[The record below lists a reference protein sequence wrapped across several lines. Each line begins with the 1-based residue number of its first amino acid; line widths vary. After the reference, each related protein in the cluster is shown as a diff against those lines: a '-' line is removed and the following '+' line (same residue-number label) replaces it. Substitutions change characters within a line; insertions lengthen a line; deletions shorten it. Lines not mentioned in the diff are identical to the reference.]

1 MSGDCSASVVEVRI
15 GHVVIPRVSAA
26 AAAASA
32 AVLPSVEPAHKRA
45 RTEALAAPSSTS
57 APADVV
63 TAAAWSE
70 EAIAEALRQ
79 YALAALAEASGEAMK
94 GRGSSPSAAA
104 AAAVLK
110 GLNDPASSRVTAWP
124 AVRLSPTRTAT
135 DDSGTEATKS
145 SAADWSA
152 VSFTFVPRVL
162 EASLSASASGAAVPD
177 AASVVDATTLRVM
190 AAIPLP
196 RALCVPYHA
205 GSVEAKTGSCTG
217 CVSAVL
223 VECIRICAPT
233 AVPRPVLSCD
243 GHSHTPRPALF
254 PCVGGV
260 LPAELRARPL
270 FLVGAG
276 GIGCEVLKALA
287 LSGFTQIH
295 LIDLD
300 TIDATNL
307 NRQFLF
313 QAADVGRSKADT
325 ARRVVLE
332 WFAAPDDPVPD
343 CASALRDRRT
353 PPCIV
358 AYHDNVKADRYDDA
372 FYRQFAVVLSALDNV
387 SARQH
392 VNRMCMRNS
401 IPLIESGTMG
411 YNGQVQPIL
420 KDVYE
425 CYDCR
430 PKPPEAKT
438 FAVCTIHARPTT
450 MVHCV
455 HYAKELYE
463 TLFGGDSSDTDGE
476 VASTLTAAGTTAEAG
491 AASAI
496 SSQEEKRRYGAP
508 APSNGGE
515 LSYLHSM
522 ISEWRRR
529 LSAPSPGCT
538 GAATGS
544 FAEAS
549 STPGR
554 HGGDCEDSRTSSA
567 AALAAELLRLL
578 FVTKV
583 EELLSMKASWS
594 TKPPEPLSRRDIDR
608 VAAAYMT
615 ASASGAFPTPLSG
628 DHVLSVQGCMEL
640 FLRAVTECLSR
651 PSGLPF
657 KKEDDI
663 AVRFVSAT
671 ANLRAHVFHIAEQSL
686 EEVRSIAGSI
696 VPAIATTNATIAGA
710 VVHELIS
717 LLRSSVS
724 PPGSATAAQLAPLSE
739 AQLTGGPASASVQAS
754 PRAHVVYARKAP
766 QLRRRR
772 VPRPAGKR
780 RFAPALFMEYAGDG
794 APSPTEGVSK
804 SATHYAPLQA
814 VLALVGADH
823 STADPFHLHS
833 AAEGGGKAGRSAAV
847 MDHYVVHSTL
857 PNPPNRLHCL
867 VCQDVHPE
875 VCVSL
880 NLRTATLGQFVHRV
894 LEEALGLE
902 APSVSRGPVLLYE
915 DEDYEALAEHM
926 LADVLQ
932 LSPAEEAQDSY
943 RHQSYTLTVD
953 ALNKDVSWSVVLM
966 HADMEA
972 AAPLSSPSAVL
983 FDVSGLEQAEAT
995 EERASAR
1002 LAARQERRDEEVD
1015 EGNRRAPLGTTA
1027 LASSASATTAPVT
1040 VDVIVSDD
1048 DETLE
1053 VVPAKNG
1060 ASSVPKGNDVMVLD

>member
-1 MSGDCSASVVEVRI
+1 MSGDCRASVVEVRI
-15 GHVVIPRVSAA
+15 GHVVIPRTSAT

-63 TAAAWSE
+63 TAATWSE
-70 EAIAEALRQ
+70 EAITEALRQ
-79 YALAALAEASGEAMK
+79 YALAALAEASREAVK
-94 GRGSSPSAAA
+94 GRDSSPSAAA

-110 GLNDPASSRVTAWP
+110 GLNDLPSSRVAAWP
-124 AVRLSPTRTAT
+124 AVRLSPTRAAT
-135 DDSGTEATKS
+135 DDNGSEATKS

-152 VSFTFVPRVL
+152 VSFSFVPRVL
-162 EASLSASASGAAVPD
+162 EASVSASASGAAVPD
-177 AASVVDATTLRVM
+177 AAFVVDATTLRVM

-205 GSVEAKTGSCTG
+205 GSAEAKAGSCTG

-223 VECIRICAPT
+223 VECIRICAST
-233 AVPRPVLSCD
+233 AIPRPVLSCD
-243 GHSHTPRPALF
+243 EHSHTPRPALL
-254 PCVGGV
+254 PCVDGV
-260 LPAELRARPL
+260 LSAELRARPL

-276 GIGCEVLKALA
+276 GIGCEVLKVLV

-358 AYHDNVKADRYDDA
+358 AYHDNVKTDRYDDA

-392 VNRMCMRNS
+392 VNRMCMRNN

-463 TLFGGDSSDTDGE
+463 TLFGGGSSDTDGE
-476 VASTLTAAGTTAEAG
+476 VASTFTAAGTTAEAG

-496 SSQEEKRRYGAP
+496 SSQEKSRHGAP
-508 APSNGGE
+508 APSDGGE

-554 HGGDCEDSRTSSA
+554 HGNDCEGNCTSSA

-578 FVTKV
+578 FVAKV

-594 TKPPEPLSRRDIDR
+594 TKPPEPLSQRDIDR
-608 VAAAYMT
+608 VAAAYMS

-640 FLRAVTECLSR
+640 FLRAVTECLAR
-651 PSGLPF
+651 PNGLPF

-671 ANLRAHVFHIAEQSL
+671 ANMRAHVFHIAEQSL

-739 AQLTGGPASASVQAS
+739 AESTGGPASASVQAS

-772 VPRPAGKR
+772 VPRPAGER

-794 APSPTEGVSK
+794 APSPNGGVSK

-814 VLALVGADH
+814 ALALVGADH

-847 MDHYVVHSTL
+847 MDHYVVHSTV
-857 PNPPNRLHCL
+857 PNPPSRLHCL

-894 LEEALGLE
+894 LEDALGLE
-902 APSVSRGPVLLYE
+902 APSVSREPVLLYE
-915 DEDYEALAEHM
+915 DEDYEALAERM

-932 LSPAEEAQDSY
+932 CSPADEAQVSH
-943 RHQSYTLTVD
+943 RHQRYTLTVD
-953 ALNKDVSWSVVLM
+953 GLNKGVSWSVVLM

-972 AAPLSSPSAVL
+972 AAPISSPSAVL
-983 FDVSGLEQAEAT
+983 FEVSGLERAVAA
-995 EERASAR
+995 EERALAR

-1015 EGNRRAPLGTTA
+1015 EGSRRAPLGTTP
-1027 LASSASATTAPVT
+1027 LASSSAATAAPVT
-1040 VDVIVSDD
+1040 VDVIISDD
-1048 DETLE
+1048 DEALE

-1060 ASSVPKGNDVMVLD
+1060 ASSVPKGNDVIVLD